1 MRLAVISL
9 TVGLLASSVC
19 AQSRSTDFYY
29 TGTKRPGFAFAEIVT
44 INTFIW
50 AWGHYVLDGYWT
62 NISWKTAEES
72 MRHGFEWD
80 PNQFFNNF
88 FSHPY
93 HGNTYFNA
101 ARTNG
106 MNFWES
112 SAMAM
117 AGSGM
122 WEMFME
128 SEFPA
133 FNDWVMT
140 TLGGI
145 ALGEGTF
152 RFSSQVLDD
161 RAAGWDRVWREAL
174 GFGLNPVGGFNR
186 LVSGQMFRRSSTL
199 DYMRNPING
208 FVAIGGR
215 GTSNSENADK
225 VPAKPT
231 YELLMTYGEPFK
243 DEGKRRPF
251 DYFTFRVWFNRG
263 KDVTDGDATP
273 NLIILERGVLLGKN
287 YSGGGGQQHLLG
299 LMQNYDML
307 NNEVVKIGA
316 LSLGGA
322 LMSKFPMGG
331 GFDLVTIPQLG
342 VIVLGAS
349 NTEYIDPGTEEK
361 GRTYN
366 YSTGFKGGLVTQL
379 HHRRYGS
386 FLLSYNY
393 WGLNTVEGAPG
404 SERLHVVDAYYKI
417 PVWKDFGL
425 GVEGFLY
432 HRNANYDTFPDVSK
446 EAYGFRGMLTY
457 DFGGSEQ

>member
-1 MRLAVISL
+1 
-9 TVGLLASSVC
+9 
-19 AQSRSTDFYY
+19 
-29 TGTKRPGFAFAEIVT
+29 
-44 INTFIW
+44 
-50 AWGHYVLDGYWT
+50 VLDGYWT
-62 NISWKTAEES
+62 DISWKTAEAS

-93 HGNTYFNA
+93 HGNTYYNA

-117 AGSGM
+117 SGSAM

-161 RAAGWDRVWREAL
+161 RATGANRVWREAL
-174 GFGLNPVGGFNR
+174 AFGLNPVGGFNR
-186 LVSGQMFRRSSTL
+186 LVSGQMFKRSSTL
-199 DYMRNPING
+199 NYMRSPLNG
-208 FVAIGGR
+208 YVAVGGR
-215 GTSNSENADK
+215 GTSNVENTDK

-231 YELLMTYGEPFK
+231 YELVMSYGEPFN
-243 DEGKRRPF
+243 DEGSRKPF

-263 KDVTDGDATP
+263 KDVTDADATP
-273 NLIILERGVLLGKN
+273 NLIIFERGLLLGKN
-287 YSGGGGQQHLLG
+287 FSGSGGQRHLLG
-299 LMQNYDML
+299 LVQNYDMM
-307 NNEVVKIGA
+307 NAEIIKIGA
-316 LSLGGA
+316 LSVGGA
-322 LMSKFPMGG
+322 LMSRFPLGG
-331 GFDLVTIPQLG
+331 GFDLITTPLAG
-342 VIVLGAS
+342 VIVMGAS
-349 NTEYIDPGTEEK
+349 NTEYIDPETVEK

-366 YSTGFKGGLVTQL
+366 YGTGFKGGLSLLLQHL
-379 HHRRYGS
+379 RYGGM
-386 FLLSYNY
+386 LVSYNY

-404 SERLHVVDAYYKI
+404 SERLQVLDVHYRI
-417 PVWKDFGL
+417 PVWKNFGL
-425 GVEGFLY
+425 GAEGFLY
-432 HRNANYDTFPDVSK
+432 HRNANYDAFPDVTK
-446 EAYGFRGMLTY
+446 EVYGFRGMITY
-457 DFGGSEQ
+457 DFGNRDQQ

>member
-1 MRLAVISL
+1 MSKSFAAIILVVALMTGS
-9 TVGLLASSVC
+9 AA
-19 AQSRSTDFYY
+19 AQKAPADFYY
-29 TGTKRPGFAFAEIVT
+29 TGTRRPAFAFAEIVT

-62 NISWKTAEES
+62 IISWKTAEES

-93 HGNTYFNA
+93 HGNTYYNA

-117 AGSGM
+117 SGSAM

-161 RAAGWDRVWREAL
+161 RAGGWDRAWREAL
-174 GFGLNPVGGFNR
+174 AFGLNPVGGFNR

-199 DYMRNPING
+199 NYMRSPLNG
-208 FVAIGGR
+208 YVAIGGR
-215 GTSNSENADK
+215 GTSNAENASK
-225 VPAKPT
+225 VPTKPT
-231 YELLMTYGEPFK
+231 YELVMSYGEPFT
-243 DEGKRRPF
+243 DEAIRKPF
-251 DYFTFRVWFNRG
+251 DYFTFRVWFNGG
-263 KDVTDGDATP
+263 KDVTDNDATP
-273 NLIILERGVLLGKN
+273 NLIIFERGMLLGKN
-287 YSGGGGQQHLLG
+287 FSGGGEQRHLLG
-299 LMQNYDML
+299 LAQNYDML
-307 NNEVVKIGA
+307 NNEVIKIGA
-316 LSLGGA
+316 LSVGGV
-322 LMSKFPMGG
+322 LMSKFPLGG
-331 GFDLVTIPQLG
+331 DFELITAPQLG

-349 NTEYIDPGTEEK
+349 NTEYIDPATEEK

-366 YSTGFKGGLVTQL
+366 YGTGFKGGLSGALQHPRFGGILV
-379 HHRRYGS
+379 
-386 FLLSYNY
+386 SYNY

-404 SERLHVVDAYYKI
+404 TERLQVLDAHYKI
-417 PVWKDFGL
+417 PVWNNFGL
-425 GVEGFLY
+425 GLEGFLY
-432 HRNANYDTFPDVSK
+432 HRNANYDDFPDVTK
-446 EAYGFRGMLTY
+446 EVYGFRGLVTY
-457 DFGGSEQ
+457 DF